1 MSAVHDMMDAVAGL
15 TSKTLVGRDAELT
28 ELMAELGVDV
38 PPGERA
44 GVRRAVLLAGEAG
57 VGKTR
62 LLLELRDRAEANDWQ
77 VFAGHCLDFAD
88 STLAY
93 LPFSELLGQLTA
105 QLPDVVDETLAHH
118 PALARLQ
125 PGRRVIGQP
134 GESEAHGVD
143 RSDLFSAVHA
153 LLEATGDKAPTV
165 VVVEDLH
172 WADQSTRDLLSFLFT
187 RPFLTPVAVVATYR
201 SDDLHRRHPLRPQVA
216 EWARLPGV
224 TRLSLAPL
232 TPGDVHTLLSELVP
246 AGLTDSAR
254 ADIVDRADGNA
265 FFVEELASAAT
276 GPGRWVPP
284 DLADVLLVRLDRLDD
299 TARAVVRAACVAG
312 RKVPHEL
319 LAAASGLTDG
329 DLDAGIRQAVEM
341 NILVTDGAGYAFRH
355 ALLGEAIYDDLLPG
369 ERVRL
374 HAQYAAAL
382 REGTARG
389 TAAELARHARLA
401 TDLDTALTA
410 SVQAGHEAMAVGGP
424 DEAAYHYQQ
433 ALELL
438 ADPARRASAGLDS
451 SRLVVNAAE
460 ALTSSGNPDRAF
472 ALLTEQLDR
481 LDPEL
486 DDTQRARMLS
496 AQANAL
502 YITETELDPVAI
514 SARALELAP
523 TGDSGLRARILSVH
537 ARILTAYERFEEA
550 QPFAIDALEL
560 AERLDLSEIAADA
573 TTTLGSLRRVDSK
586 EGLREALVEAVARA
600 EGSGATAA
608 EFRARFFLGR
618 SHQDWGEFEES
629 ERWFRSAITRAEEV
643 GLPWAPYG
651 FESRWQLALVKYV
664 TGEWDDAFDIVTVR
678 GGGTA
683 PPIPKALLDSV
694 RLMLEQGRGVDVGKR
709 AKALRKFWMRDGG
722 VAISTAP
729 VEMID
734 AGRRGDPRAAIAVYD
749 DAVDVLGRLWREWF
763 SGRIRLAA
771 VAAGVVGDLLDTVP
785 AADRAALVADV
796 ERLHADAHV
805 VLDRY
810 TDPAGHWGPEG
821 RAWVKRIDAETLRV
835 RWLAGVDAPEADV
848 LVETWR
854 EAETLFADYGHAYEL
869 AVVRTILAGI
879 LRALGD
885 QQASR
890 EVADLARESAHR
902 LGAQPLLDRLLTLGR
917 TAVRGDAGAGDALTP
932 RETEILSLVSDGL
945 SNGEI
950 AKRLFISAK
959 TVSVHVSNILG
970 KLGAAGRTEA
980 AAIARRRNLL
990 D

>member
-1 MSAVHDMMDAVAGL
+1 MSVVHDTMDVVAGL
-15 TSKTLVGRDAELT
+15 TSRTLIGRDAELT

-38 PPGERA
+38 VPGD
-44 GVRRAVLLAGEAG
+44 RRAVLLAGEAG

-62 LLLELRDRAEANDWQ
+62 ILLELRDRAVASGWQ
-77 VFAGHCLDFAD
+77 VFAGHCLDFGD

-93 LPFSELLGQLTA
+93 LPFSELLGQLTS
-105 QLPDVVDETLAHH
+105 QLPAVVDETLSRH

-134 GESEAHGVD
+134 DATDAHGVD
-143 RSDLFSAVHA
+143 RSDLFAAVHA
-153 LLEATGDKAPTV
+153 LLEAAGASAPTV

-187 RPFLTPVAVVATYR
+187 RPFLTPVALVASYR

-224 TRLSLAPL
+224 TRLALSGLPDD
-232 TPGDVHTLLSELVP
+232 DVRTLLSELAP
-246 AGLTDSAR
+246 AGLSDGAR

-299 TARAVVRAACVAG
+299 TARAVVRSASVAG

-319 LAAASGLTDG
+319 LAAASGLTPDQ
-329 DLDAGIRQAVEM
+329 LDAGIRQAVEM

-355 ALLGEAIYDDLLPG
+355 ALLGEAVYDDLLPG

-401 TDLDTALTA
+401 TDLDTALAA
-410 SVQAGHEAMAVGGP
+410 SVQAGREAMVVGGP

-438 ADPARRASAGLDS
+438 ADPARRAASDLDS
-451 SRLVVNAAE
+451 SRLVVAAAD
-460 ALTSSGNPDRAF
+460 ALTSSGNPDRAV
-472 ALLTEQLDR
+472 ALLTEQLTR
-481 LDPEL
+481 LGGEL

-502 YITETELDPVAI
+502 YITETDLDPVAI
-514 SARALELAP
+514 SAEALLLAP
-523 TGDSGLRARILSVH
+523 EGESALRARILSVH
-537 ARILTAYERFEEA
+537 ARILSSWERFDEA

-586 EGLREALVEAVARA
+586 EGLREALAEAVGRA
-600 EGSGATAA
+600 ERSGAVSS
-608 EFRARFFLGR
+608 EFRARFLLGR
-618 SHQDWGEFEES
+618 SHQDWAEFEES
-629 ERWFRSAITRAEEV
+629 ERWFRTAIDRSHEL
-643 GLPWAPYG
+643 GLPWAPWG
-651 FESRWQLALVKYV
+651 FESRWQLVLNKYATGDWDEALALTQV
-664 TGEWDDAFDIVTVR
+664 D
-678 GGGTA
+678 GGGTP
-683 PPIPKALLDSV
+683 PPIPRALLDSV
-694 RLMLEQGRGVDVGKR
+694 RLLIEQGRGVDVGKR
-709 AKALRKFWMRDGG
+709 AERLRKFWQREGG
-722 VAISTAP
+722 IAITSSA
-729 VEMID
+729 VEMVA
-734 AGRRGDPRAAIAVYD
+734 AGRRGDPRAAIQVYD
-749 DAVDVLGRLWREWF
+749 DTVAVLGRLWREWF
-763 SGRIRLAA
+763 SARIRLAA
-771 VAAGVVGDLLDTVP
+771 VAAGVVADQLPGVP
-785 AADRAALVADV
+785 AAERPALAAEV
-796 ERLHADAHV
+796 ERLHGDAHV

-810 TDPAGHWGPEG
+810 TDPSGHWGPEG
-821 RAWVKRIDAETLRV
+821 RAWVKRVDAETLRV
-835 RWLAGVDAPEADV
+835 RWLAGGDDAPPADV
-848 LVETWR
+848 LVEAWR
-854 EAETLFADYGHAYEL
+854 EAEQLFADYGHEPEL
-869 AVVRTILAGI
+869 AAVRTVLAGI

-885 QQASR
+885 TQSSR
-890 EVADLARESAHR
+890 EVADLARETAHR
-902 LGAQPLLDRLLTLGR
+902 LGAPPLLDRLVVLGR
-917 TAVRGDAGAGDALTP
+917 TAVKSDSGASDALTP
-932 RETEILSLVSDGL
+932 RETEILGLVSDGL

-980 AAIARRRNLL
+980 AAIARRRHLL